1 MNRDYYSEKDDVHE
15 GARPDDGV
23 LVAEIVPEELT
34 AEMLGAPPRPRRF
47 WLPLGL
53 FVATCWSTWY
63 AGQAGFVVNGWMY
76 AAAVMTILVCHEAG
90 HFLQARRYGVRASF
104 PYFIPMPIT
113 PFGTMGA
120 VIAMNSRI
128 KDRRALYDIGITG
141 PLAGLVPTIFFC
153 IVGLSLSRHLLA
165 TEAIRP
171 GEASFGMPLL
181 FRAMDRW
188 LIGPLPPGYAIDL
201 HPLAFAGLVG
211 MFITALNLIPIGQ
224 LDGGHVLYAILRRK
238 AHVVAVILLT
248 AAAVVA
254 FLHIKD
260 FGGWLLM
267 IFLLAAM
274 GPRHPPT
281 ADDYVPLGTA
291 RIILG
296 WLTLA
301 FLFIGF
307 TPTPIIINY

>member
-1 MNRDYYSEKDDVHE
+1 MDGDYYSEKNDMHE
-15 GARPDDGV
+15 RAGPEEGM

-34 AEMLGAPPRPRRF
+34 AEMLGAPPRPRRV
-47 WLPLGL
+47 WLPLAL
-53 FVATCWSTWY
+53 FLATCWSTWY
-63 AGQAGFVVNGWMY
+63 AGQEGYRADGWMY

-90 HFLQARRYGVRASF
+90 HFLQARRYGVHTSF

-113 PFGTMGA
+113 PFGTAGA
-120 VIAMNSRI
+120 VIGMSSQI

-153 IVGLSLSRHLLA
+153 IVGLSLSRHAFLS
-165 TEAIRP
+165 EAMRSRVP
-171 GEASFGMPLL
+171 SFGEPLL
-181 FRAMDRW
+181 FQAMVRW
-188 LIGPLPPGYAIDL
+188 LLGPLPPGHEVIA

-238 AHVVAVILLT
+238 AHAVAMILLT
-248 AAAVVA
+248 AAVVVVVW
-254 FLHIKD
+254 HIHA

-281 ADDYVPLGTA
+281 ADDHVPLGTA

-307 TPTPIIINY
+307 TPTPIVVN